1 MLKRWIA
8 DQEIAIKK
16 AVAIAEH
23 NIKEEQMKKD
33 KDLEDKRLSFD
44 AEREGISIVPPEVVA
59 KYRTEKAL
67 ADHGKEYE
75 EKLVQRQTEA
85 LSALGEQ
92 IQQLGA
98 QVQQVAEKAMAT
110 VTKAEAVRT
119 ADGKMRAVRVTKSDG
134 SVQEIAASLH

>member
-1 MLKRWIA
+1 
-8 DQEIAIKK
+8 
-16 AVAIAEH
+16 
-23 NIKEEQMKKD
+23 
-33 KDLEDKRLSFD
+33 
-44 AEREGISIVPPEVVA
+44 
-59 KYRTEKAL
+59 
-67 ADHGKEYE
+67 
-75 EKLVQRQTEA
+75 VQRQTEA